1 MDVRPLSLA
10 WVLLAGA
17 SAAHGESLADVLAHM
32 DRAAA
37 EFRSFSADVQRTEF
51 TAVLSE
57 SESSNGAVR
66 LRKTKNGLAGVME
79 FGEPD
84 PRSMHFNGRTVET
97 YYPKANRVEVIDIG
111 KHGGAIEQF
120 VLLGFGTTAAEIRKG
135 YDAKLGGPEQ
145 IGGIACTRI
154 DLTPKEA
161 EARKMVTKIELWI
174 PDGQG
179 NPIREKVTTP
189 SHDYHLFAYS
199 NLKPNPP
206 LPDSAFELKLPA
218 NVKRITPNK

>member
-1 MDVRPLSLA
+1 M
-10 WVLLAGA
+10 VLLA
-17 SAAHGESLADVLAHM
+17 SAMAAQGQSLGDVLARM

-37 EFRSFSADVQRTEF
+37 EFRSFSADVKRTEF

-57 SESSNGAVR
+57 AETSSGAVR
-66 LRKTKNGLAGVME
+66 LRRVKNGLAGVME

-84 PRSMHFNGRTVET
+84 PRNMHFDGRTVET

-120 VLLGFGTTAAEIRKG
+120 VLLGFATTAAEIRKG
-135 YDAKLGGPEQ
+135 YDLKLGGTEEL
-145 IGGIACTRI
+145 GGTACTRI
-154 DLTPKEA
+154 ELTPKEG
-161 EARKMVTKIELWI
+161 EARKLVTKIELWI

-179 NPIREKVTTP
+179 NPIQEKVTTP
-189 SHDYHLFAYS
+189 SHDYHLFVYS
-199 NLKPNPP
+199 NLRPNPG

-218 NVKRITPNK
+218 NVKRITPNR